1 MARQGTVC
9 PHRGQARPGMTRFGE
24 PRKPCPLPAACPHSW
39 LQGAVGA
46 GPRKP
51 ASAPPPRPTCLH
63 LSWSP
68 PGRAWPILPGYSLCG
83 EPPSSETLP
92 LGLSASHRACPY
104 ARGPWSLPE
113 LSAPGTELAAC
124 LPPHSGHWLHFP
136 SRLPA
141 QKGHTEC
148 EGRPQSGHLSSGPC
162 PGCRAAP
169 ALCLALYPHTLPWP

>member
-1 MARQGTVC
+1 MC

-51 ASAPPPRPTCLH
+51 ASAPHPPPHLPAPVLVSPRQSLAYPSWLFPLWGTPKLRDTAFGSECLPQG
-63 LSWSP
+63 L
-68 PGRAWPILPGYSLCG
+68 SLCPG
-83 EPPSSETLP
+83 PTVSSRALGTWRRVSSLPSSSLRTL
-92 LGLSASHRACPY
+92 A
-104 ARGPWSLPE
+104 SLPV
-113 LSAPGTELAAC
+113 AFA
-124 LPPHSGHWLHFP
+124 
-136 SRLPA
+136 A